1 MPVGSSWG
9 INAGIDS
16 GIYED
21 LPGAKIP
28 SSSFERDLNGWM
40 NYNSTLQ
47 RKIAG
52 GTLLADNVTHG
63 QGYCRVTT
71 DGTST
76 SFGILTKNIYL
87 NPDAGYYASVAI
99 RPVNSDS
106 LGSYSLVVDYY
117 DINDNV
123 IVVYE
128 DNLTGNKTT
137 NPTDATGASNTVI
150 TTAAR
155 TQTVTISQTDRW
167 AYIGNS
173 FPVSSITGAAY
184 AILTVTFNPTASVVG
199 QAFDIDR
206 VVFRE

>member
-1 MPVGSSWG
+1 MPVGASWG
-9 INAGIDS
+9 INAGLDS
-16 GIYED
+16 NIYED

-28 SSSFERDLNGWM
+28 ASSFETNLNGWVAV
-40 NYNSTLQ
+40 NSTLA
-47 RKIAG
+47 RKIAS
-52 GTLLADNVTHG
+52 GTLF
-63 QGYCRVTT
+63 GYCRVTT
-71 DGTST
+71 AGS
-76 SFGILTKNIYL
+76 SSAKPFGIKTGKVYL
-87 NPDAGYYASVAI
+87 NPDAGYYSSIAV

-106 LGSYSLVVDYY
+106 LGNYSLVVDYY

-123 IVVYE
+123 IVVYQ
-128 DNLTGNKTT
+128 DNLTNNKTT
-137 NPTDATGASNTVI
+137 NSKDASGATNTVI

-155 TQTVTISQTDRW
+155 TQTAAITHTERW

-184 AILTVTFNPTASVVG
+184 AIVSITFSPTTYVAG